1 MLQPEQTTQQLG
13 ALRSDI
19 SITLHSRMGTML
31 WNGRAGIYEKGK
43 TVRAG
48 IMSMPKA
55 LKQLTQIQRDAE
67 NDDPFADY
75 YLLNF
80 ERMVI
85 ENREKMKQLMS
96 QMMDRYAADIPEGI
110 DISRCENVAPVTYQ
124 ILSNSQLGFKLI
136 YLLNDFDV
144 YARTVATAQHIALI
158 NRREATHLN
167 DQGAV
172 LIRRCFGVLDTYR
185 HSGVTRQDA
194 VENNARYKDA
204 LARFKLDS
212 LPQEV
217 LSGELRAEFAPVI
230 RNPSI
235 KADAVQNETV
245 SDEKPSE
252 TDSESSFVE
261 IKEVSQS

>member
-1 MLQPEQTTQQLG
+1 MLQPESTTQKLG

-31 WNGRAGIYEKGK
+31 WSGRSPVYENGK
-43 TVRAG
+43 TVRSA
-48 IMSMPKA
+48 ITSMPKA
-55 LKQLTQIQRDAE
+55 LKLLTQIQRDAE

-80 ERMVI
+80 EKMVLAH
-85 ENREKMKQLMS
+85 REKMQHLISEIME
-96 QMMDRYAADIPEGI
+96 RYAADIPEGI
-110 DISRCENVAPVTYQ
+110 DISRCENITPVTYQ

-158 NRREATHLN
+158 TRREAAQLN
-167 DQGAV
+167 DKGAT
-172 LIRRCFGVLDTYR
+172 LLRQCFGVVETYR

-194 VENNARYKDA
+194 IEDNARYKEA
-204 LARFKLDS
+204 LSRFKLNS

-217 LSGELRAEFAPVI
+217 LSGELRAEFAPAI

-235 KADAVQNETV
+235 KPVSEASEIKGETA
-245 SDEKPSE
+245 SA
-252 TDSESSFVE
+252 ESFIE
-261 IKEVSQS
+261 IKEVQEDSL